1 MFFKK
6 ARQIKRLSIF
16 ALDYIKKYGIDAY
29 LDLLDR
35 KLISSDDFGLQGI
48 WYVRKLINQPF
59 KHLCK
64 EEQFDLWKRGFIKD
78 ELILVQHNKII
89 DAFKHALIAN
99 MVSSPPAA
107 ADDVLVDYVGLG
119 TASTNST
126 AGVAPDPANDT
137 QLQTEFYRA
146 APTSK
151 YRSNSTFVSILALA
165 ETDANP
171 TNTTVASG
179 ASATQFDV
187 QAGQGTNYAQYD
199 LIRVFINGQ
208 WENVVVASVS
218 TDTITLHASTPLSQT
233 PSGTEAVQ
241 RMFGAVMQFCG
252 AASGTA
258 NTGTPVNHSALE
270 FAKTSSTYI
279 LVENHINFITA
290 A

>member
-16 ALDYIKKYGIDAY
+16 ALDYIKKHGIDAY

-35 KLISSDDFGLQGI
+35 KLITTDDFGLEGI
-48 WYVRKLINQPF
+48 WYVKRLINQPF

-78 ELILVQHNKII
+78 ELVLVQKNKII
-89 DAFKHALIAN
+89 DAFKYALIAN

-107 ADDVLVDYVGLG
+107 ADDVLVDYVALG

-126 AGVAPDPANDT
+126 AGVAVTTSDT
-137 QLQTEFYRA
+137 QLQTEFYRGV
-146 APTSK
+146 PTTK

-218 TDTITLHASTPLSQT
+218 TDTITLHASTPLSET
-233 PSGTEAVQ
+233 PSGTETVQ

-258 NTGTPVNHSALE
+258 NSGTPVNHSALE